1 MRRKSDAQISAPAQ
15 PGYVRAA
22 LMLVIVIASS
32 LLSSLHADAAHM
44 TVKDGLLRPRPMPP
58 TAVPIA
64 FAMPDGCELFARVQT
79 SQMAPGEDGTL
90 IHWMTRCPTVRP
102 SDMPTY
108 FARSLSSQGWTLTVS
123 DHERFVTYFRD
134 DLELILDFGL
144 SVPATSSAWM
154 GQRYWR

>member
-1 MRRKSDAQISAPAQ
+1 
-15 PGYVRAA
+15 V
-22 LMLVIVIASS
+22 LVLVIVITTS
-32 LLSSLHADAAHM
+32 LLSSLRADAAHIAV
-44 TVKDGLLRPRPMPP
+44 TDGLVKPRPMPR

-64 FAMPDGCELFARVQT
+64 FALPEGCELFARVQT
-79 SQMAPGEDGTL
+79 SQMAAGEDGTL

-123 DHERFVTYFRD
+123 DHEWFVTYFRD

-144 SVPATSSAWM
+144 SVPATSGAWI